1 MLADGWWYRAW
12 SPTKRPAS
20 TARRLRES
28 TASPP
33 LVDVTLNRRC
43 GTMTD
48 SQSCL
53 RRSVATTATRAAARR
68 ESRRGALVDAA
79 FGVFMD
85 KGVAASSVDDI
96 VEAAG
101 VAKGTFYL
109 YFQTKA
115 DAINAVAER
124 VVDGVAEVV
133 ETAAATPGL
142 SPVDRLLTLGR
153 SVGQVGTEPNE
164 RELID
169 VFHRPENRA
178 IHDRLTERILAR
190 VVATVESFVSDGIAE
205 GQFAQQDPH
214 LAAGFVLATFTSLHD
229 LVGSEA
235 NVEQVASELN
245 AFILRGLGHGRE
257 GAR

>member
-1 MLADGWWYRAW
+1 
-12 SPTKRPAS
+12 
-20 TARRLRES
+20 
-28 TASPP
+28 
-33 LVDVTLNRRC
+33 
-43 GTMTD
+43 
-48 SQSCL
+48 
-53 RRSVATTATRAAARR
+53 VANTATRAAERR
-68 ESRRGALVDAA
+68 ESRRGALVEAA

-109 YFQTKA
+109 YFQTKD

-153 SVGQVGTEPNE
+153 SVGQVGTEPHE

-190 VVATVESFVSDGIAE
+190 VFGTVESIVADGIAE
-205 GQFAQQDPH
+205 GQLPPQDPH

-229 LVGSEA
+229 LVGDEA
-235 NVEQVASELN
+235 NLQQVASELN
-245 AFILRGLGHGRE
+245 AFILRGLGYSGDR
-257 GAR
+257 AR

>member
-1 MLADGWWYRAW
+1 VDTSLGAVPPLGIAVLEDGA
-12 SPTKRPAS
+12 T
-20 TARRLRES
+20 TRLRLKD
-28 TASPP
+28 AN
-33 LVDVTLNRRC
+33 DC
-43 GTMTD
+43 GCGNMTD
-48 SQSCL
+48 SQSFG
-53 RRSVATTATRAAARR
+53 RSVISTAARATERR

-79 FGVFMD
+79 FGVFLE

-109 YFQTKA
+109 YFRTKD

-124 VVDGVAEVV
+124 IVDGVAGVV
-133 ETAAATPGL
+133 EAAAATPGL

-153 SVGQVGTEPNE
+153 SVGQVGAAPNE
-164 RELID
+164 RELIE

-178 IHDRLTERILAR
+178 IHDRLMERIVAR
-190 VVATVESFVSDGIAE
+190 LVATVESIVSDGIAQ
-205 GQFAQQDPH
+205 GQFAKQDPH

-235 NVEQVASELN
+235 GVERVAAELN
-245 AFILRGLGHGRE
+245 AFILRGLGCE
-257 GAR
+257 ARAAR